1 MIKKLIGW
9 LAAVGILAVLV
20 FTVLH
25 RNDYRSMCFE
35 EGTSLLDFFG
45 KSEPVAAPLP
55 APSSVAVPDE
65 MPASDTLASDS
76 TAFDRSADSIALVG
90 KVDSTDSV
98 ASNGVADRSDTMQS
112 ADSVR

>member
-1 MIKKLIGW
+1 MIKKLIGL
-9 LAAVGILAVLV
+9 LAAAGILAVLV

-35 EGTSLLDFFG
+35 EGTSLLDIFG
-45 KSEPVAAPLP
+45 KSEPAAAPLP

-65 MPASDTLASDS
+65 MQVPDTLASDS
-76 TAFDRSADSIALVG
+76 TVFDRSVDSVALVG
-90 KVDSTDSV
+90 TVDSV
-98 ASNGVADRSDTMQS
+98 ASVASSGVADRPDTMQS

>member
-35 EGTSLLDFFG
+35 EGTSLLDIFG
-45 KSEPVAAPLP
+45 KSEPAAAPLP

-65 MPASDTLASDS
+65 MPVPDTLALDS
-76 TAFDRSADSIALVG
+76 TAFDRSVDSVALVG
-90 KVDSTDSV
+90 MVDSADSV
-98 ASNGVADRSDTMQS
+98 DLSRVVDRPDTMQS